1 MVVVDTGRGAQLTM
15 SSSFR
20 HVESLSFPNLNTRT
34 LSSVVFMALST
45 SFLLPRLFNIAAIL
59 PTWSPSHAHHTA
71 PYPYPIIPY
80 QVSDTVP
87 GICTN
92 F

>member
-1 MVVVDTGRGAQLTM
+1 MQQKYIYYKFVLLLNKMVVVDTGRRAQLTM

-59 PTWSPSHAHHTA
+59 STWSPATPTTPAHT
-71 PYPYPIIPY
+71 
-80 QVSDTVP
+80 Q
-87 GICTN
+87 
-92 F
+92 